1 MNSLVSCIFIISSVI
16 TLGLGTDLTVSLNNL
31 NSQRTG
37 VYNTLGKSQEKPL
50 NNIRLNE
57 PIRPLSPGLPVDSIL
72 EVQLSATEWVW
83 RVRKC
88 GTFACQVLD
97 SRVRSPYDVM
107 VDFEGFANFTD
118 ANSNIQINTWYA
130 ISQTVPPPPKS
141 GAWISAKAFNLSDF
155 IIPAPINGVS
165 WNLWCMIEVTQG
177 IKASEYLNNPTIT
190 FVTQGVEEW
199 IEPGLTLDERTGIIN
214 ELQSEKH

>member
-1 MNSLVSCIFIISSVI
+1 MNI
-16 TLGLGTDLTVSLNNL
+16 GLGNELMVTFNNF
-31 NSQRTG
+31 SSHRTG
-37 VYNTLGKSQEKPL
+37 VYSSLAKSQGKSI
-50 NNIRLNE
+50 NNVRLNE
-57 PIRPLSPGLPVDSIL
+57 PVNPLLPQLQVDNIVDSIL
-72 EVQLSATEWVW
+72 EVQLSATEWDW
-83 RVRKC
+83 RIRKC
-88 GTFACQVLD
+88 GTFACQVLN
-97 SRVRSPYDVM
+97 SRVRSAFDIL
-107 VDFEGFANFTD
+107 VDFEGFANLLD